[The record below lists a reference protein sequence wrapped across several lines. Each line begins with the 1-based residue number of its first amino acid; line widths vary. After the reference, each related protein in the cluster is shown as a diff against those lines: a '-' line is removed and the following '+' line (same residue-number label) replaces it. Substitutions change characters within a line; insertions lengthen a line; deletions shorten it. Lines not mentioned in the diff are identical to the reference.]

1 MKRFT
6 LKQPWLLSQSC
17 GNASN
22 SHRTPGEG
30 DSEVHL
36 GRATVRVPSP
46 CRVSGR
52 SKNGSQ
58 GKGRPGC
65 GHCSPGRRPQNAP
78 QLFCPPS
85 HACLVSVCEQIPLS
99 FLGYL
104 VRLTVHL
111 SSIHKRFGSLCEVS
125 RLPVLRRSL
134 GQCFGSQCEPSALAG
149 PEGASALLHRP
160 ASQRTSAQF
169 PGGGRAQAQSRPRR
183 GKVEIGRAH
192 V

>member
-104 VRLTVHL
+104 PGPQTDECTVTQTSFDIYLTGQSHPWEGCTEGFLYQGKSSWQMGCELFATTHL
-111 SSIHKRFGSLCEVS
+111 SS
-125 RLPVLRRSL
+125 LPW
-134 GQCFGSQCEPSALAG
+134 PT
-149 PEGASALLHRP
+149 GA
-160 ASQRTSAQF
+160 TT
-169 PGGGRAQAQSRPRR
+169 
-183 GKVEIGRAH
+183 
-192 V
+192 